1 MAVRQKGFEKK
12 SKASGEIPSSS
23 LADIAFLLLIFFM
36 VSTTFRQEQPRD
48 VALPMAEAQEKIPE
62 KRKDIQ
68 NLYVERGGSVYI
80 NDQRVPVDQVADII
94 RPIRVEQPRL
104 VISIRGDTDVAYE
117 IVNDVQEELRDAG
130 AVRVNFTTNLERE
143 VSRRGR

>member
-1 MAVRQKGFEKK
+1 MEQV
-12 SKASGEIPSSS
+12 S
-23 LADIAFLLLIFFM
+23 DVIA
-36 VSTTFRQEQPRD
+36 
-48 VALPMAEAQEKIPE
+48 
-62 KRKDIQ
+62 
-68 NLYVERGGSVYI
+68 
-80 NDQRVPVDQVADII
+80 
-94 RPIRVEQPRL
+94 PIRIDQPRL

>member
-1 MAVRQKGFEKK
+1 MAVREKGFEKK

-36 VSTTFRQEQPRD
+36 VSTTFRQEKPRD

-68 NLYVERGGSVYI
+68 NLYIERSGAVYV
-80 NDQRVPVDQVADII
+80 NDQRVPVEQVADII
-94 RPIRVEQPRL
+94 RPIRAEQPRL

-117 IVNDVQEELRDAG
+117 VVNDVQEELRDAG
-130 AVRVNFTTNLERE
+130 AVRVNFTTNIERE